1 MLAYRDAAKVIR
13 QSPVSIAELTRAGR
27 VTELPGIG
35 KTIEEKIVSLLETGS
50 IPSADK
56 LKAKFPPSLV
66 EVTLIPG
73 LGAKTVRRL
82 HDELGHR
89 DPRRPA
95 RRDRRAEGPRPEGTR
110 PEGRGEHRRP
120 AREARRRGALG
131 AGPPLRRPADR
142 RAAARGPAGASRVE
156 AVDVAGSA
164 RRLAETCKDID
175 LIATASDPVGL
186 AKALVEHPLAA
197 ASGNPSA
204 NGARVTTY
212 NGVKVDL
219 RIVPP
224 EEYGNLL
231 QHFTGS
237 AAHNVEL
244 RERARE
250 DGPVGVRAR
259 DQGHRDRARSRSTR
273 PRPPCTSASASPTSS
288 PSCARAAARSGRRP
302 SGKLPKLVEL
312 GDIRGDLHSH
322 TTLSDG
328 KNTLEEMAAAAK
340 AKGYAYF
347 AVTDHSASH
356 GFGDHV
362 TPERLEERIDEI
374 AALNAEIGSSRF
386 RILAGT
392 ESNILPDGSLDY
404 EDSLLER
411 LDWVVASVHTSFRMT
426 RANMT
431 ARMIA
436 AIEHPLVDC
445 LGHPSGRMLLRR
457 EGYDFDIEAVAEAAA
472 RTGTF
477 IEINGNPNRRDLSEQ
492 NARVVADA
500 GVKICLQHRRPPGL
514 DAREH
519 ALRDRDGPP
528 RLADQGRDREHP
540 ALERSSR
547 SCASPGAPKPAC
559 APTLAGSRRDAGTCR
574 PPKGIEMS
582 TLAVILI
589 IVAALIVIAL
599 IAAAVRRRALD
610 RRSEERREM
619 ASAHRDEAS
628 EPASRRIERPHSPRR
643 RPLAPAG
650 MPRRPNSAP
659 VWRRR
664 SGRRQRPTAST
675 RTPSTPM
682 TSNPRQ
688 PQRRS

>member
-1 MLAYRDAAKVIR
+1 MGVARKEPSNAEIADAFNELGTLYELDGAISYRVLAYRDAAKVIR

-35 KTIEEKIVSLLETGS
+35 KTIEEKIVALLDTGS

-56 LKAKFPPSLV
+56 LKEKFPPSLV

-82 HDELGHR
+82 HDELGIATLDDLR
-89 DPRRPA
+89 KAIADQRV
-95 RRDRRAEGPRPEGTR
+95 RALKGLGPKAEENIAAQLEKLGDEGPSERVLLSDALPIAER
-110 PEGRGEHRRP
+110 LLEVLREHP
-120 AREARRRGALG
+120 G
-131 AGPPLRRPADR
+131 
-142 RAAARGPAGASRVE
+142 SQ

-175 LIATASDPVGL
+175 LIATASDPVAL

-197 ASGNPSA
+197 AAGNPSA

-212 NGVKVDL
+212 NGVRVDL

-244 RERARE
+244 RERAQKLGLSVSEHGIKDTETGEVERHKTEAQVYKRLGLRYIEPELRE
-250 DGPVGVRAR
+250 GRGEIK
-259 DQGHRDRARSRSTR
+259 
-273 PRPPCTSASASPTSS
+273 
-288 PSCARAAARSGRRP
+288 AAAD
-302 SGKLPKLVEL
+302 GKLPKLVEI

-328 KNTLEEMAAAAK
+328 KNTLEEMAEAAR

-362 TPERLEERIDEI
+362 TPERLEQRIEEI
-374 AALNAEIGSSRF
+374 AELNEAIGSSRF
-386 RILAGT
+386 RVLAGT
-392 ESNILPDGSLDY
+392 ETNILPDGTLDY
-404 EDSLLER
+404 EDALLER

-431 ARMIA
+431 ARLVA
-436 AIEHPLVDC
+436 AVEHPLVDC

-457 EGYDFDIEAVAEAAA
+457 DGYDFDIEAVAEAAA
-472 RTGTF
+472 RAGTM

-500 GVKICLQHRRPPGL
+500 GVKICLNTDAHRISTLENMRYGIATARRAWLTKADIANARPWGQFQKLRKPGRRP
-514 DAREH
+514 A
-519 ALRDRDGPP
+519 
-528 RLADQGRDREHP
+528 
-540 ALERSSR
+540 
-547 SCASPGAPKPAC
+547 
-559 APTLAGSRRDAGTCR
+559 
-574 PPKGIEMS
+574 
-582 TLAVILI
+582 
-589 IVAALIVIAL
+589 
-599 IAAAVRRRALD
+599 
-610 RRSEERREM
+610 
-619 ASAHRDEAS
+619 
-628 EPASRRIERPHSPRR
+628 
-643 RPLAPAG
+643 
-650 MPRRPNSAP
+650 
-659 VWRRR
+659 
-664 SGRRQRPTAST
+664 
-675 RTPSTPM
+675 
-682 TSNPRQ
+682 
-688 PQRRS
+688 

>member
-1 MLAYRDAAKVIR
+1 MGVARTELSNAEIADAFNELGTLYELDGAISYRVLAYRDAAKVIR

-35 KTIEEKIVSLLETGS
+35 KTIEEKIVALLDTGS

-82 HDELGHR
+82 HDELGIATLDDLR
-89 DPRRPA
+89 TAIAEQKVRGLKGLGPKAEENIAAQLEKLGD
-95 RRDRRAEGPRPEGTR
+95 EGPSERVLLSDALPIAER
-110 PEGRGEHRRP
+110 LLEVLREHP
-120 AREARRRGALG
+120 G
-131 AGPPLRRPADR
+131 
-142 RAAARGPAGASRVE
+142 SK

-244 RERARE
+244 RERAVKMGLSVSEHGIKDTETGKVQKHKTEAAVYKRLGLAYIEPELRE
-250 DGPVGVRAR
+250 GRGEI
-259 DQGHRDRARSRSTR
+259 
-273 PRPPCTSASASPTSS
+273 
-288 PSCARAAARSGRRP
+288 RAASD
-302 SGKLPKLVEL
+302 GKLPKLVEL
-312 GDIRGDLHSH
+312 GDVRGDLHSH

-386 RILAGT
+386 RVLAGT

-426 RANMT
+426 KANMT

-436 AIEHPLVDC
+436 AVEHPLVDC

-500 GVKICLQHRRPPGL
+500 GVKICLNTDAHRV
-514 DAREH
+514 
-519 ALRDRDGPP
+519 
-528 RLADQGRDREHP
+528 
-540 ALERSSR
+540 
-547 SCASPGAPKPAC
+547 
-559 APTLAGSRRDAGTCR
+559 
-574 PPKGIEMS
+574 S
-582 TLAVILI
+582 TLDNMRYG
-589 IVAALIVIAL
+589 IAT
-599 IAAAVRRRALD
+599 ARRAWLTKA
-610 RRSEERREM
+610 EI
-619 ASAHRDEAS
+619 ANT
-628 EPASRRIERPHSPRR
+628 RPWAQFQKLRKP
-643 RPLAPAG
+643 
-650 MPRRPNSAP
+650 
-659 VWRRR
+659 
-664 SGRRQRPTAST
+664 GRA
-675 RTPSTPM
+675 
-682 TSNPRQ
+682 
-688 PQRRS
+688 

>member
-1 MLAYRDAAKVIR
+1 MGVARKELSNAEIADAFNELGTLYELDGAISYRVLAYRDAAKVIR

-35 KTIEEKIVSLLETGS
+35 KTIEEKIVALLDTGS

-82 HDELGHR
+82 HDELGIATLDDLR
-89 DPRRPA
+89 TAIAEQKVRGLKGLGPKAEENIAAQLEKLGD
-95 RRDRRAEGPRPEGTR
+95 EGPSERVLLSDALPIAER
-110 PEGRGEHRRP
+110 LLEVLREHP
-120 AREARRRGALG
+120 G
-131 AGPPLRRPADR
+131 
-142 RAAARGPAGASRVE
+142 SK

-244 RERARE
+244 RERAVKMGLSVSEHGIKDTETGKVQKHKTEAAVYKRLGLAYIEPELRE
-250 DGPVGVRAR
+250 GRGEI
-259 DQGHRDRARSRSTR
+259 
-273 PRPPCTSASASPTSS
+273 
-288 PSCARAAARSGRRP
+288 RAASD
-302 SGKLPKLVEL
+302 GKLPKLVEL
-312 GDIRGDLHSH
+312 GDVRGDLHSH

-386 RILAGT
+386 RVLAGT

-426 RANMT
+426 KANMT

-436 AIEHPLVDC
+436 AVEHPLVDC

-500 GVKICLQHRRPPGL
+500 GVKICLNTDAHRV
-514 DAREH
+514 
-519 ALRDRDGPP
+519 
-528 RLADQGRDREHP
+528 
-540 ALERSSR
+540 
-547 SCASPGAPKPAC
+547 
-559 APTLAGSRRDAGTCR
+559 
-574 PPKGIEMS
+574 S
-582 TLAVILI
+582 TLDNMRYG
-589 IVAALIVIAL
+589 IAT
-599 IAAAVRRRALD
+599 ARRAWLTKA
-610 RRSEERREM
+610 EI
-619 ASAHRDEAS
+619 ANT
-628 EPASRRIERPHSPRR
+628 RPWAQFQKLRKP
-643 RPLAPAG
+643 
-650 MPRRPNSAP
+650 
-659 VWRRR
+659 
-664 SGRRQRPTAST
+664 GRA
-675 RTPSTPM
+675 
-682 TSNPRQ
+682 
-688 PQRRS
+688 